1 MTQPPAD
8 TPSATREYAALA
20 RQYGRSQGRCSELLV
35 AQARAIGRLEA
46 EAVRL
51 RAAVVVRDTA
61 LAFAREDR
69 LGAEA
74 AVPGLPRRRALAR
87 RIEALVERARRLM
100 RERFGWQLRAGR
112 MPDAAAPVPVPV
124 PVPVPTIAPVAAD
137 LHRKAVLCVGPDADD
152 ATAAQRLVERAGGQ
166 FLHHGGSDQDDAE
179 ALEASLV
186 AADLVICQ
194 TGCVGHGAYWRVQDH
209 CRRTGK
215 QCVLVDRPQAI
226 ERMRAGGPPE
236 AADALHR

>member
-8 TPSATREYAALA
+8 TSSATLEYAALA
-20 RQYGRSQGRCSELLV
+20 RQYGRSQGRCTELLV
-35 AQARAIGRLEA
+35 AQARAISRLEA

-51 RAAVVVRDTA
+51 RAAVIVRDTA
-61 LAFAREDR
+61 LAFAHEDR
-69 LGAEA
+69 LRAEA

-87 RIEALVERARRLM
+87 RGEALVERIQRLM
-100 RERFGWQLRAGR
+100 RERLGWQARAGAAT
-112 MPDAAAPVPVPV
+112 AAAQ
-124 PVPVPTIAPVAAD
+124 IAPAAVSAMAD
-137 LHRKAVLCVGPDADD
+137 LHRKAVLCVGPSAGE
-152 ATAAQRLVERAGGQ
+152 ASVAQRMVEGAGGQ

-226 ERMRAGGPPE
+226 EWMRAGGQPE

>member
-1 MTQPPAD
+1 MNQPPAE

-35 AQARAIGRLEA
+35 AQARAIARLEA

-51 RAAVVVRDTA
+51 RGALIVRDTA
-61 LAFAREDR
+61 LALAHEDR
-69 LGAEA
+69 LRAEA
-74 AVPGLPRRRALAR
+74 AVPGLPRRLALAR
-87 RIEALVERARRLM
+87 RGEALVERVQRLM
-100 RERFGWQLRAGR
+100 RERLGWQVRAGR
-112 MPDAAAPVPVPV
+112 VPDAAATAPAAVPAV
-124 PVPVPTIAPVAAD
+124 APLAAD
-137 LHRKAVLCVGPDADD
+137 LHRKAVLCIGPDAED
-152 ATAAQRLVERAGGQ
+152 ATAAQRLVEGAGGQ

-226 ERMRAGGPPE
+226 EWMRAGGQPA
-236 AADALHR
+236 AADAPPR

>member
-1 MTQPPAD
+1 MNQPPAD

-35 AQARAIGRLEA
+35 AQARAIARLEA

-61 LAFAREDR
+61 LAFAHEDR
-69 LGAEA
+69 LRAEA
-74 AVPGLPRRRALAR
+74 AVPGLPRRLALAR
-87 RIEALVERARRLM
+87 RGEALVERVQRLM
-100 RERFGWQLRAGR
+100 RERLGWQVRAGR
-112 MPDAAAPVPVPV
+112 VPDVAAPGPGTVPAA
-124 PVPVPTIAPVAAD
+124 APVAAD
-137 LHRKAVLCVGPDADD
+137 LHRKAVLCIGPDADD

-226 ERMRAGGPPE
+226 EWMRAGGQTE

>member
-1 MTQPPAD
+1 MNQPPAD
-8 TPSATREYAALA
+8 TPSDMLEYAALA

-35 AQARAIGRLEA
+35 AQARAISRLEA

-51 RAAVVVRDTA
+51 RAAVIVRDTA
-61 LAFAREDR
+61 LAFAHEDR
-69 LGAEA
+69 LRAEA

-87 RIEALVERARRLM
+87 RGEALVERIQRLM
-100 RERFGWQLRAGR
+100 RERLGWQVRAG
-112 MPDAAAPVPVPV
+112 AASPAAQTG
-124 PVPVPTIAPVAAD
+124 PTAAPVAAD
-137 LHRKAVLCVGPDADD
+137 LHRKSVLCVGPDAGD
-152 ATAAQRLVERAGGQ
+152 AGVAQRLVEDAGGQ

-226 ERMRAGGPPE
+226 EWMRAGGRPE
-236 AADALHR
+236 AADAAHR